1 MASFKSSPIVAVFG
15 GNDPSG
21 EELAAARLLGAAVH
35 QTDGVLLTGGRDV
48 VRDTVKDAAV
58 LAAVAVAD
66 PRDSEVWIG
75 VARTELVEPP
85 EPRPHGIILKPGG
98 MDRRNFV
105 EACLCDAA
113 IAIGTSLGTS
123 SEALFALYL
132 RRRVT
137 LVGFTPVGKI
147 GPTAEALLGH
157 ARERVEEPVNPR
169 NPVEGGDRKGLS
181 LGSRPGWSCTALPA
195 PDGSGG
201 GAPDRQACQGKRRRQ
216 SKAQLRRVDRSAVMG
231 RIHQPVARARSM
243 SPPCRLLMMS
253 PPICPSRVRARSCP
267 SARSGS

>member
-1 MASFKSSPIVAVFG
+1 MASFRSSPIVAVFG

-48 VRDTVKDAAV
+48 IRHTVKDAAV

-66 PRDSEVWIG
+66 PQDSEVWIG
-75 VARTELVEPP
+75 VARTEQVEPP
-85 EPRPHGIILKPGG
+85 EHRSHGIILKPGG

-169 NPVEGGDRKGLS
+169 NPVEEGIARAY
-181 LGSRPGWSCTALPA
+181 RWARA
-195 PDGSGG
+195 PDGRVRHCPLPTDPAEALSIVNVVRGN
-201 GAPDRQACQGKRRRQ
+201 GA
-216 SKAQLRRVDRSAVMG
+216 
-231 RIHQPVARARSM
+231 
-243 SPPCRLLMMS
+243 
-253 PPICPSRVRARSCP
+253 VRARP
-267 SARSGS
+267 NFGALRDQRSWDAFISQSLERRT

>member
-1 MASFKSSPIVAVFG
+1 MASFRSSPIVAVFG

-48 VRDTVKDAAV
+48 IRHTVKDAAV
-58 LAAVAVAD
+58 LSAVAVAD
-66 PRDSEVWIG
+66 PQDSEVWIG
-75 VARTELVEPP
+75 VARTEQVEPP
-85 EPRPHGIILKPGG
+85 EHRSHGIILKPGG

-137 LVGFTPVGKI
+137 LVGFTPVGRI
-147 GPTAEALLGH
+147 GPTAEALLDH

-169 NPVEGGDRKGLS
+169 NPVEEGI
-181 LGSRPGWSCTALPA
+181 A
-195 PDGSGG
+195 
-201 GAPDRQACQGKRRRQ
+201 
-216 SKAQLRRVDRSAVMG
+216 SAY
-231 RIHQPVARARSM
+231 RWARAPNGRVLHR
-243 SPPCRLLMMS
+243 RLPTDPAEALR
-253 PPICPSRVRARSCP
+253 IVNVVRGNGAVRARP
-267 SARSGS
+267 NFGALRDQRSWDAFISQSLERRT